1 LSTTPEFDQ
10 EQLTT
15 ARAKAW
21 RQDGNAIVTLE
32 AARDWIA
39 AQGLVLFAPRSAQMQ
54 TPAPSLVEATLG
66 VANVAPTAA
75 ETDAA
80 RGFVARLAA
89 EGLVVPLNLLGVPGD
104 LPDFVVS
111 AQVFSY
117 IFTLRGDKA
126 WKVAPT
132 TGVSPLGVQVYEA
145 LAQSV
150 KDGGGAMTAMELAAA
165 VGREVTESGIVR
177 TLTELWS
184 QLRVIPVLE
193 TGTTQWE
200 LVSRRFTKAIKSGA
214 NAGQPTA
221 LSALVSLY
229 LGQVFVATEEEV
241 ATFLSP
247 LTARSRVRDV
257 LHALMGA
264 RQLETLVVDGKT
276 LLHIPGSLPQF
287 PVAALAEGE
296 EPVVAF
302 EKPKKVGTGR
312 ISSFK
317 SEGKEASEFRG
328 KPTRAFGKPAA
339 GARKFTPRAGVKGP
353 GAKFGARLDRKSE
366 GERRPFK
373 KAGEK
378 PSFTKPWDENKP
390 SRPRAAAPK
399 DGFTKFRRPD
409 PEDRE
414 PLGPREQAGL
424 PESKRTAPKASFDRA
439 APRTYDRK
447 SSFGAKPYA
456 AKSSF
461 GDKPAFGAKRPY
473 VKRTEEDGE
482 RPAYKP
488 RAYEGAGKP
497 FAKKPYAAKSE
508 DGAKPFAKK
517 PYERKAFGDKPAF
530 GAKKAFGDKPAFGAK
545 RLYVKRTEDGG
556 ERPAFK
562 PRAFGDASA
571 AAKPFAKKPYERK
584 SFGDKPAFGDKPKFG
599 AKPAFAK
606 RPYAKRAASSEP
618 FEPGNV
624 ERTIA
629 KRPHK
634 PRAADADQRKFT
646 NAPWVPPT
654 DGGEGKKR
662 GFKPRSGGAR
672 KPFGAGA
679 KRPFTRKKPGAD
691 A

>member
-132 TGVSPLGVQVYEA
+132 TGVSPLGLQVYEA

-150 KDGGGAMTAMELAAA
+150 KAGGGAMTAMQLAAE
-165 VGREVTESGIVR
+165 VGREVTEAAISR

-264 RQLETLVVDGKT
+264 RQLETLVVEGKT

-287 PVAALAEGE
+287 PVAAAAEGE

-302 EKPKKVGTGR
+302 ERPKKVGTGR

-339 GARKFTPRAGVKGP
+339 GARKFAPRAGVKGP
-353 GAKFGARLDRKSE
+353 GAKFGARLDGKSDS
-366 GERRPFK
+366 ERRPFK
-373 KAGEK
+373 KAGDK

-399 DGFTKFRRPD
+399 DGFTKFRRPE

-424 PESKRTAPKASFDRA
+424 PESKRTAPKVSFDRA
-439 APRTYDRK
+439 APRTFDRK
-447 SSFGAKPYA
+447 PAFGAKPFA
-456 AKSSF
+456 
-461 GDKPAFGAKRPY
+461 AKRPY

-488 RAYEGAGKP
+488 RAYEGAGKT
-497 FAKKPYAAKSE
+497 FAKKPYVAKSE
-508 DGAKPFAKK
+508 DGAKSFAKK
-517 PYERKAFGDKPAF
+517 PYERKTFGE
-530 GAKKAFGDKPAFGAK
+530 KPAFGAK
-545 RLYVKRTEDGG
+545 RPYVKRTDEGG

-562 PRAFGDASA
+562 PRAFGDAGA
-571 AAKPFAKKPYERK
+571 AAKTFAKKPYERK
-584 SFGDKPAFGDKPKFG
+584 SFGDKPAFG
-599 AKPAFAK
+599 AKPFAK
-606 RPYAKRAASSEP
+606 RPYAKRASSSEP

-654 DGGEGKKR
+654 DGGEGKER